1 MKNKKR
7 NETSKSPKEPGVSS
21 VEQSLNGQSS
31 PAGKG
36 PSTTVKTW
44 LSIWLVVHL
53 MAITV
58 SFTAVVQPSSLHQR
72 LSDVLQPY
80 LRPTHFSADDRP
92 VYFTHG
98 DADDQPHRIEVTNDR
113 VTGVATSDDLK
124 WRVIGPAQDGG
135 FASTAGL
142 AVSDRVARW
151 LSTAAMLAEND
162 QPSLVADLILPVV
175 TKQPEIQGVRI
186 VRYPTDLNDINAGVT
201 IPYLARVVRDQGR
214 VSLVQLKE
222 SRLSAQPRL
231 SVFRP
236 KRSQAVPQVA
246 WLGAT
251 QPDATLSDAIQPDA
265 IQPDATMNVLG
276 GSLTVYHTNASH
288 LIGAEVGR

>member
-7 NETSKSPKEPGVSS
+7 NETSKPPKESGSS
-21 VEQSLNGQSS
+21 RVEQPLNGQSS
-31 PAGKG
+31 AAGKG

-58 SFTAVVQPSSLHQR
+58 SFTAVVQPSSLHQS
-72 LSDVLQPY
+72 LSEVLQPY

-92 VYFTHG
+92 VYLTHG
-98 DADDQPHRIEVTNDR
+98 DADDQPHRIEMTTDR

-124 WRVIGPAQDGG
+124 WRVIGPAQGGG
-135 FASTAGL
+135 FASTPGL

-175 TKQPEIQGVRI
+175 AKQPAIKGIRI
-186 VRYPTDLNDINAGVT
+186 VRYPTDLNDVNTDVAV
-201 IPYLARVVRDQGR
+201 PYLARVVRDQGR

-231 SVFRP
+231 SVLRP
-236 KRSQAVPQVA
+236 ERSQALPQVA
-246 WLGAT
+246 PSGETHPGETKTVLAGRLAPNQTHADHLLG
-251 QPDATLSDAIQPDA
+251 LES
-265 IQPDATMNVLG
+265 
-276 GSLTVYHTNASH
+276 
-288 LIGAEVGR
+288 RR

>member
-7 NETSKSPKEPGVSS
+7 NETSKPPKESGSS
-21 VEQSLNGQSS
+21 RVEQPLNGQSS
-31 PAGKG
+31 AAGKG

-58 SFTAVVQPSSLHQR
+58 SFTAVVQPSSLHQS
-72 LSDVLQPY
+72 LSEVLQPY

-92 VYFTHG
+92 VYLTHG
-98 DADDQPHRIEVTNDR
+98 DADDQPHRIEMTTDR

-124 WRVIGPAQDGG
+124 WRVIGPAQGGG
-135 FASTAGL
+135 FASTPGL

-175 TKQPEIQGVRI
+175 ANQPSIQGVRI
-186 VRYPTDLNDINAGVT
+186 VRYPTDLNDINAGATV
-201 IPYLARVVRDQGR
+201 PYLARVVRDQEN

-231 SVFRP
+231 SFFP
-236 KRSQAVPQVA
+236 DEHPQAAPQVA
-246 WLGAT
+246 WRGAT
-251 QPDATLSDAIQPDA
+251 QPDATMDA
-265 IQPDATMNVLG
+265 LG
-276 GSLTVYHTNASH
+276 RPLTVYHTHANH
-288 LIGAEVGR
+288 RIIAEMGR